1 MKAKLLF
8 IVHFILIIFNTI
20 LWCLPLYVLVLVKRL
35 SPVGNFRFAVS
46 KAILAIGE
54 NWIAFNS
61 FLVEK
66 SAKTKV
72 IVHSDVPLTM
82 DNSYL
87 LLANHYSW
95 VDIIVLQKVF
105 NRKTPLLRFFLKK
118 ELFWL
123 PFLGLAFWALDFP
136 FMHRYSK
143 EYLKKNPD
151 KKGKDLEAT
160 IKTCRKIRNIP
171 FSLINFPEGTRFT
184 NKKHKKQNSP
194 FKHLLKP
201 KAGGIAFVLEAFE
214 GNIDHILDVSIVYK
228 ETEKID
234 MLNLLSGKITEI
246 HLYIKELEIPE
257 HFGKRSYQD
266 DDHYRAEFQSW
277 TNEVWS
283 NKDKELAE
291 KHSTS

>member
-1 MKAKLLF
+1 VKAKFLF
-8 IVHFILIIFNTI
+8 IVHFILIICNTI
-20 LWCLPLYVLVLVKRL
+20 LWCLPLYALVLVKRI
-35 SPVGNFRFAVS
+35 SPVGKFRFAVS
-46 KAILAIGE
+46 KAILGIGE

-72 IVHSDVPLTM
+72 VIHSDVPLSK
-82 DNSYL
+82 DRSYL

-95 VDIIVLQKVF
+95 VDIIVLQKAF
-105 NRKTPLLRFFLKK
+105 NRKVPFLRFFLKK

-143 EYLKKNPD
+143 EYLRKHPE

-184 NKKHKKQNSP
+184 SKKHQKQNSP
-194 FKHLLKP
+194 FQNLLKP

-228 ETEKID
+228 NTEKID
-234 MLNLLSGKITEI
+234 MLNLLSGKISEI
-246 HLYIKELEIPE
+246 HLHVKQLEVPE
-257 HFGKRSYQD
+257 HFGKKSYQD
-266 DDHYRAEFQSW
+266 DDAYREEFQEW
-277 TNEVWS
+277 TNNVWE
-283 NKDKELAE
+283 NKDKRFAE
-291 KHSTS
+291 DYSKA